1 MVIPLLSNEICSK
14 TVVLYGK
21 NKAIKR
27 ENLHCFVKPLK
38 GTKRKL
44 LIYLHAYFSN
54 GERYIFSKITL
65 YTKILIFYRLKT
77 FFFLFCWQAEKGLI
91 AFKVIFVLKK
101 GLEPFKWSLKISV
114 RIWIFK
120 PISLP
125 INIIEDPLCKSTNW
139 KEAGVP
145 VVAQQLTNLTSIHE
159 DAGSIPGF
167 TQWVKDLALLWAV
180 V

>member
-65 YTKILIFYRLKT
+65 YTKILIFYRLKN
-77 FFFLFCWQAEKGLI
+77 FFSYFVDRLRKALLHLKFFLY
-91 AFKVIFVLKK
+91 
-101 GLEPFKWSLKISV
+101 
-114 RIWIFK
+114 
-120 PISLP
+120 
-125 INIIEDPLCKSTNW
+125 
-139 KEAGVP
+139 
-145 VVAQQLTNLTSIHE
+145 
-159 DAGSIPGF
+159 
-167 TQWVKDLALLWAV
+167 
-180 V
+180 